1 MTLPSGSRVFLFPRT
16 GNARVAN
23 TRRGY
28 APSPCSQ
35 PEARGGERQRARR
48 EPAWDGDGGMSA
60 PSSGPFYPLLFTFNA
75 MEVENSEPRPAGEGD
90 VTRTATLRRW
100 STRLRPKL
108 RELALA
114 VADIAKAISLTLVS
128 KEWGGATLSA
138 DKKVIRHHLRAEKS
152 EGKIR
157 NRNYGTFVRLTVLF
171 LENSIELHMYVVIY
185 ANQNNT

>member
-1 MTLPSGSRVFLFPRT
+1 
-16 GNARVAN
+16 
-23 TRRGY
+23 
-28 APSPCSQ
+28 
-35 PEARGGERQRARR
+35 
-48 EPAWDGDGGMSA
+48 
-60 PSSGPFYPLLFTFNA
+60 

-138 DKKVIRHHLRAEKS
+138 DKKLYVT
-152 EGKIR
+152 
-157 NRNYGTFVRLTVLF
+157 TFVPKRAKGKYEIGIMEPSCV
-171 LENSIELHMYVVIY
+171 
-185 ANQNNT
+185 

>member
-138 DKKVIRHHLRAEKS
+138 DKKVIRHH
-152 EGKIR
+152 
-157 NRNYGTFVRLTVLF
+157 TFVMKKR
-171 LENSIELHMYVVIY
+171 NAKYELWRFRMCTFVKLDRTPLDPHVRSQY
-185 ANQNNT
+185 ANQNK

>member
-1 MTLPSGSRVFLFPRT
+1 
-16 GNARVAN
+16 
-23 TRRGY
+23 
-28 APSPCSQ
+28 
-35 PEARGGERQRARR
+35 
-48 EPAWDGDGGMSA
+48 MSA

-128 KEWGGATLSA
+128 KEWGGAT
-138 DKKVIRHHLRAEKS
+138 AER
-152 EGKIR
+152 G
-157 NRNYGTFVRLTVLF
+157 
-171 LENSIELHMYVVIY
+171 
-185 ANQNNT
+185 

>member
-1 MTLPSGSRVFLFPRT
+1 
-16 GNARVAN
+16 
-23 TRRGY
+23 
-28 APSPCSQ
+28 
-35 PEARGGERQRARR
+35 
-48 EPAWDGDGGMSA
+48 MSA

-75 MEVENSEPRPAGEGD
+75 MEVENSEPRPAGGGD

-138 DKKVIRHHLRAEKS
+138 DKKVIRHHFRAEKAKC
-152 EGKIR
+152 EIR
-157 NRNYGTFVRLTVLF
+157 
-171 LENSIELHMYVVIY
+171 IMELSYVY
-185 ANQNNT
+185 LCKTR

>member
-1 MTLPSGSRVFLFPRT
+1 
-16 GNARVAN
+16 
-23 TRRGY
+23 
-28 APSPCSQ
+28 
-35 PEARGGERQRARR
+35 
-48 EPAWDGDGGMSA
+48 
-60 PSSGPFYPLLFTFNA
+60 

-138 DKKVIRHHLRAEKS
+138 DKKLYVTTFVPKRAKY
-152 EGKIR
+152 KIR
-157 NRNYGTFVRLTVLF
+157 IMEYSCV
-171 LENSIELHMYVVIY
+171 
-185 ANQNNT
+185 

>member
-1 MTLPSGSRVFLFPRT
+1 
-16 GNARVAN
+16 
-23 TRRGY
+23 
-28 APSPCSQ
+28 
-35 PEARGGERQRARR
+35 
-48 EPAWDGDGGMSA
+48 MSA

-138 DKKVIRHHLRAEKS
+138 DKKVIRHHFRAEKS
-152 EGKIR
+152 EDAK
-157 NRNYGTFVRLTVLF
+157 Y
-171 LENSIELHMYVVIY
+171 ELWNFRACVSMK
-185 ANQNNT
+185 TR

>member
-1 MTLPSGSRVFLFPRT
+1 MHTGGICDWPSGSRVFLFPRT

-138 DKKVIRHHLRAEKS
+138 DKKVIRHHFRAEKAKC
-152 EGKIR
+152 EIR
-157 NRNYGTFVRLTVLF
+157 
-171 LENSIELHMYVVIY
+171 IMELSYVY
-185 ANQNNT
+185 L

>member
-1 MTLPSGSRVFLFPRT
+1 
-16 GNARVAN
+16 
-23 TRRGY
+23 
-28 APSPCSQ
+28 
-35 PEARGGERQRARR
+35 
-48 EPAWDGDGGMSA
+48 MSA

-152 EGKIR
+152 EGKMT
-157 NRNYGTFVRLTVLF
+157 NYGAFVCVFYEKLDRTPLDPHVR
-171 LENSIELHMYVVIY
+171 SHIC
-185 ANQNNT
+185 

>member
-1 MTLPSGSRVFLFPRT
+1 
-16 GNARVAN
+16 
-23 TRRGY
+23 
-28 APSPCSQ
+28 
-35 PEARGGERQRARR
+35 
-48 EPAWDGDGGMSA
+48 MSA

-114 VADIAKAISLTLVS
+114 VADIAKA

-138 DKKVIRHHLRAEKS
+138 DKKL
-152 EGKIR
+152 
-157 NRNYGTFVRLTVLF
+157 
-171 LENSIELHMYVVIY
+171 YV
-185 ANQNNT
+185 TTLS

>member
-1 MTLPSGSRVFLFPRT
+1 MSSGGDTGQYRAGRARACTQEESVTLPSGSRVFLFPRT

-128 KEWGGATLSA
+128 PSIIMQSLLE
-138 DKKVIRHHLRAEKS
+138 VILRS
-152 EGKIR
+152 L
-157 NRNYGTFVRLTVLF
+157 RLV
-171 LENSIELHMYVVIY
+171 Y
-185 ANQNNT
+185 APMMNNTSTWGLRTMGRG

>member
-1 MTLPSGSRVFLFPRT
+1 
-16 GNARVAN
+16 
-23 TRRGY
+23 
-28 APSPCSQ
+28 
-35 PEARGGERQRARR
+35 
-48 EPAWDGDGGMSA
+48 MSA

-138 DKKVIRHHLRAEKS
+138 DKKSSPLSCRKS
-152 EGKIR
+152 EMR
-157 NRNYGTFVRLTVLF
+157 NTNYGTFVCV
-171 LENSIELHMYVVIY
+171 SM
-185 ANQNNT
+185 

>member
-1 MTLPSGSRVFLFPRT
+1 
-16 GNARVAN
+16 
-23 TRRGY
+23 
-28 APSPCSQ
+28 
-35 PEARGGERQRARR
+35 
-48 EPAWDGDGGMSA
+48 MSA

-90 VTRTATLRRW
+90 VKRTATLRRK

-152 EGKIR
+152 EGKMQYELWNLCPYNSLILGKLDR
-157 NRNYGTFVRLTVLF
+157 TPHVR
-171 LENSIELHMYVVIY
+171 SHIC
-185 ANQNNT
+185 

>member
-1 MTLPSGSRVFLFPRT
+1 MHTGGICDWPSGSRVFLFPRT

-138 DKKVIRHHLRAEKS
+138 DKKVIRHHFREKRNTKYELWRFRAYNS
-152 EGKIR
+152 LIHGKLDK
-157 NRNYGTFVRLTVLF
+157 TPHVR
-171 LENSIELHMYVVIY
+171 SHIC
-185 ANQNNT
+185 

>member
-1 MTLPSGSRVFLFPRT
+1 MHTGGICDWPSGSRVFLFPRT

-138 DKKVIRHHLRAEKS
+138 DKKVIALRHHFRAEKA
-152 EGKIR
+152 KC
-157 NRNYGTFVRLTVLF
+157 
-171 LENSIELHMYVVIY
+171 
-185 ANQNNT
+185 

>member
-1 MTLPSGSRVFLFPRT
+1 
-16 GNARVAN
+16 
-23 TRRGY
+23 
-28 APSPCSQ
+28 
-35 PEARGGERQRARR
+35 
-48 EPAWDGDGGMSA
+48 MSA

-138 DKKVIRHHLRAEKS
+138 DKKVIALRHHFRAEKAKC
-152 EGKIR
+152 KIR
-157 NRNYGTFVRLTVLF
+157 IM
-171 LENSIELHMYVVIY
+171 EPSYVY
-185 ANQNNT
+185 LSKTR